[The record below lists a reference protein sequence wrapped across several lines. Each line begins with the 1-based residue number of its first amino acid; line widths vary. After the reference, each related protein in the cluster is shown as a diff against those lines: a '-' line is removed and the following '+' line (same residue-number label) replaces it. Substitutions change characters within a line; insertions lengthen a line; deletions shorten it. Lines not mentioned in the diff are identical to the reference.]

1 MKGEINCMRA
11 SDKQIKTTACAWTD
25 TDTGETRILP
35 AQLSAG
41 DDVIAVGE
49 RLAPDGGSDL
59 AQQPGAVLTGFT
71 PNTASGLGRSWTFRN
86 HNGCCKRQFVLFVY
100 LYLFLPA
107 SPVQQVTFDSEPNT
121 ITLPHFSECWPN
133 METCV
138 NYQLLIGSS
147 SVRTPPEWVWASA
160 LLSSFAASR
169 ATQLKPSCGFSDF
182 SCRGNGRDWQAFP
195 PITIEHLPVGGMRLS
210 LNNIWPIR
218 DDQLIN

>member
-1 MKGEINCMRA
+1 MAVRISRSSPERFWPDSHRTRLLDSVVRGHSGIITAAINVSLFCLCTYTCFYL
-11 SDKQIKTTACAWTD
+11 Q
-25 TDTGETRILP
+25 
-35 AQLSAG
+35 AQSNRWLST
-41 DDVIAVGE
+41 VN
-49 RLAPDGGSDL
+49 RTLS
-59 AQQPGAVLTGFT
+59 
-71 PNTASGLGRSWTFRN
+71 
-86 HNGCCKRQFVLFVY
+86 
-100 LYLFLPA
+100 LYLTSLA
-107 SPVQQVTFDSEPNT
+107 
-121 ITLPHFSECWPN
+121 ECWPN